1 MTLDAAHAPKSWGKL
16 SGHRWRTVRRQC
28 FERDMAANAPCWIC
42 GGAINYAVKDGP
54 DSWQPDHVL
63 EADAHPEMVLDPTN
77 IRASHARCN
86 NRRGQAYK
94 AAKKHAEDLGEPSED
109 WGL

>member
-1 MTLDAAHAPKSWGKL
+1 MLEKEYAPKSWGKL
-16 SGHRWRTVRRQC
+16 SGHRWRQVRRQC
-28 FERDMAANAPCWIC
+28 LERDMAAQAPCWIC
-42 GGAINYAVKDGP
+42 GRPIDYAVKDGP

-63 EADAHPEMVLDPTN
+63 EADAHPELVLDPTN

-86 NRRGQAYK
+86 NLRGKEYQAR
-94 AAKKHAEDLGEPSED
+94 KKRMHDLGEPSED